1 MPRVVTYNRVD
12 CIMWL
17 ALAAGKMGQAEQK
30 YTLTLTSSE
39 LHWYPFRLYHLFLLL
54 QLIQESFLQFN
65 FLLLQKSEGNNCSIV
80 KPWHKFSRAKL
91 IVRSVV
97 KWRKFQPKKKLQQL
111 WSASTT
117 RLTQSSKPV
126 KNRKKTCFL
135 IYSSRFLD
143 RFEQLSAEATFCTK
157 AHTAKM

>member
-12 CIMWL
+12 CIIWL
-17 ALAAGKMGQAEQK
+17 ALAASKMGQAEQK

-111 WSASTT
+111 WSASTQDSRKALNQWRT
-117 RLTQSSKPV
+117 G
-126 KNRKKTCFL
+126 KNLFFL
-135 IYSSRFLD
+135 IYSSKFLD
-143 RFEQLSAEATFCTK
+143 RFEQLLAEATFCTK